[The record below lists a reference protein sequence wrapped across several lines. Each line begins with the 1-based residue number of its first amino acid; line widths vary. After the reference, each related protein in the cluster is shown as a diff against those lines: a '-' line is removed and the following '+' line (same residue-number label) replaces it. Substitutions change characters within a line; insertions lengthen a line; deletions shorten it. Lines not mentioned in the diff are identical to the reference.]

1 MVKGKGLSQL
11 DAEAV
16 VSTSS
21 PYKGTAEVENAA
33 KKYTL
38 KLKFVRISTE
48 KPLLRSFSDSK
59 SGSFFMIYFCVFLF
73 CAK

>member
-1 MVKGKGLSQL
+1 MGLSQF

-38 KLKFVRISTE
+38 KLKSVRISTE
-48 KPLLRSFSDSK
+48 KPLLLSFSDSK
-59 SGSFFMIYFCVFLF
+59 SGSFL
-73 CAK
+73 